1 MERDRPMAVDP
12 NDIRGMKAA
21 RQEFSRRGIDV
32 SRADVAVRGGVCT
45 IRGLVG
51 RMTGSDPNLM
61 AEVQQAA
68 KAIRQRSEIKDVVME
83 VSGNLL

>member
-1 MERDRPMAVDP
+1 MAVNPD
-12 NDIRGMKAA
+12 DIRGMKAA

-32 SRADVAVRGGVCT
+32 SRADVNVRGGVCT

-51 RMTGSDPNLM
+51 RLTGSAPNLM
-61 AEVQQAA
+61 AEVQMCA
-68 KAIRQRSEIKDVVME
+68 KAIRQRAEIKDVVME

>member
-1 MERDRPMAVDP
+1 MATDP

-32 SRADVAVRGGVCT
+32 SRADVSVRSGVCT
-45 IRGLVG
+45 VRGLVG
-51 RMTGSDPNLM
+51 RLTGSDPNLM
-61 AEVQQAA
+61 AEVLLAA

-83 VSGNLL
+83 VTGNLL